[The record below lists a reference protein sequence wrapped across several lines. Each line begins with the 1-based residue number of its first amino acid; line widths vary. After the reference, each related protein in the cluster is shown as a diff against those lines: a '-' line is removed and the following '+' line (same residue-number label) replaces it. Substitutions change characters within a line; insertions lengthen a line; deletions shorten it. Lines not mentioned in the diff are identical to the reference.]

1 MTTGCQSSHPTRRV
15 HPYGKYSRRPHISEE
30 GARNTLS
37 RGIQPHISRGK
48 VDRRKMPCLWRA
60 LGKVIYF
67 KKEYCLQGVL
77 IGFRGNVNFFFLDE
91 IATVS
96 F

>member
-1 MTTGCQSSHPTRRV
+1 
-15 HPYGKYSRRPHISEE
+15 
-30 GARNTLS
+30 
-37 RGIQPHISRGK
+37 
-48 VDRRKMPCLWRA
+48 VDTRKMPCVWRA

-91 IATVS
+91 IATVT